1 MNRRVDDDLKR
12 AAIASSQKSSRRPSS
27 SDANVMTTR
36 SVRAARDAHR
46 TLLSRAQ
53 HGVPPR
59 RRERDHRP
67 AARRTV
73 RAAAAA
79 VAARSIDRS
88 FASLARSE
96 DCLPCDPVRV
106 VNADP

>member
-1 MNRRVDDDLKR
+1 
-12 AAIASSQKSSRRPSS
+12 RPSS

-96 DCLPCDPVRV
+96 ARSKRRTRSISIEP
-106 VNADP
+106 